1 MRDAH
6 AVSRA
11 ASVAVREYYRWAGP
25 GREAELVG
33 RLFEQ
38 WLGYFRRI
46 VWSCGSGADLLQT
59 VRAVMSVDE
68 EALRDVLEGTS
79 GGE

>member
-1 MRDAH
+1 MRDAQ

-11 ASVAVREYYRWAGP
+11 ASVAVQEYYRRAGH

-38 WLGYFRRI
+38 WLGYFRRAA
-46 VWSCGSGADLLQT
+46 WSCATGAELLEA
-59 VRAVMSVDE
+59 VRAVIPVDE
-68 EALRDVLEGTS
+68 AVLRDVLG
-79 GGE
+79 

>member
-1 MRDAH
+1 VRDAQ

-11 ASVAVREYYRWAGP
+11 ASVAVQECYRRAGH

-38 WLGYFRRI
+38 WLGHFRRAA
-46 VWSCGSGADLLQT
+46 WSCETGARLLE
-59 VRAVMSVDE
+59 VVKAVIPVDE
-68 EALRDVLEGTS
+68 GVLRDVLG
-79 GGE
+79 

>member
-11 ASVAVREYYRWAGP
+11 VSVAVQEYYRRAGS

-38 WLGYFRRI
+38 WLGYFRRM
-46 VWSCGSGADLLQT
+46 VWSCHTEADLLQT
-59 VRAVMSVDE
+59 IRAFMQVDE
-68 EALRDVLEGTS
+68 VALRDVCPGR
-79 GGE
+79 

>member
-11 ASVAVREYYRWAGP
+11 VSVAVQEYYRRAGS

-38 WLGYFRRI
+38 WLGHFRRI

-59 VRAVMSVDE
+59 VRAVVPVDE
-68 EALRDVLEGTS
+68 GALRDVLEGTS